1 MSSISR
7 VMIDLSGC
15 AELRWLASVVTDI
28 AAADLEREPIL
39 VGAMARDVLLR
50 HAHGID
56 TGRATEDADFA
67 IAVAD
72 WNDFQQVKDRLLS
85 RGAFK
90 SSRRGIHRL
99 EHRTIPWIDL
109 VPFGGIER
117 GDKTIAWPPDGEP
130 VMNVLGFQ
138 EAGATAVTV
147 RLPGGQQVLTVC
159 LPMLAALKL
168 LAWEDRRE
176 LGDDRDA
183 EDLKVILEKYLDA
196 GSLARYPPDAE
207 HVLGD
212 EFDYATVG
220 ALLAGRD
227 LRELLT
233 MLGVSAGTV
242 QESLARILRRELE
255 PDGNG
260 TLAFEMAGTSG
271 DYALNLI
278 RAFRAG
284 LSN

>member
-1 MSSISR
+1 
-7 VMIDLSGC
+7 MIDLSEC
-15 AELRWLASVVTDI
+15 AELRWLASVVADI
-28 AAADLEREPIL
+28 AAADLQREPIL

-72 WNDFQQVKDRLLS
+72 WHDFQQVKDRLLA

-90 SSRRGIHRL
+90 PSRRRVHGL
-99 EHRTIPWIDL
+99 EHRAIPWIDL
-109 VPFGGIER
+109 IPFGGLER
-117 GDKTIAWPPDGEP
+117 QDKTIAWPPDGEP

-138 EAGATAVTV
+138 EASATAVTV
-147 RLPGGQQVLTVC
+147 LLPGDQQALTVC

-176 LGDDRDA
+176 LADDRDA
-183 EDLKVILEKYLDA
+183 EDLMVILEKYLDA
-196 GSLARYPPDAE
+196 GNLAQFPQDAE
-207 HVLGD
+207 VVLGK
-212 EFDYATVG
+212 EFDYATAG

-227 LRELLT
+227 LRGQLT
-233 MLGVSAGTV
+233 SPGVSGAPLR
-242 QESLARILRRELE
+242 ESLARILSRELV
-255 PDGNG
+255 PDSNG
-260 TLAFEMAGTSG
+260 TLAFAMAGTSG

-278 RAFRAG
+278 RAFRTG
-284 LSN
+284 LNN